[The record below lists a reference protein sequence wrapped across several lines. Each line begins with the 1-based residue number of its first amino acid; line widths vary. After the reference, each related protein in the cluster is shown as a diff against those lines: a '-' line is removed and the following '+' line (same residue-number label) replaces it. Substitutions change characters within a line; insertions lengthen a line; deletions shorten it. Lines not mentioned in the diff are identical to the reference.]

1 MQYQHL
7 KAAVGIAE
15 NIDIRLRG
23 IASVDHVCVVDVI
36 VDDEANARL
45 LLNLVSPY
53 RDLPEVRRRLN
64 RFAFV
69 HGANY
74 RQVLRE
80 HSPGS
85 DRYVAHRDAFY
96 ASALAL
102 LLAEQSV
109 QRPRLTWS
117 LVSGHPSD
125 RVLGTMIDIFAE
137 LRVA

>member
-23 IASVDHVCVVDVI
+23 ITVADHVCVRDV
-36 VDDEANARL
+36 VGGDEANTRL

-69 HGANY
+69 HGASY
-74 RQVLRE
+74 REVLRE

-85 DRYVAHRDAFY
+85 DRYVAHRDASY

-102 LLAEQSV
+102 FLAEQSV
-109 QRPRLTWS
+109 HRPRLTWS

-125 RVLGTMIDIFAE
+125 RVLGTMIDTFAE
-137 LRVA
+137 LRIA